1 MTLFTVD
8 RYNPKS
14 GKLCTCSFRKYI
26 LYWFVYQT
34 VSQGQTPER
43 KGTMP
48 RRLETEIKYT
58 AVKHYLFSDPDELTR
73 GMQPDTPEYF
83 TWLAGLK
90 SFHFSGKDGHFTP
103 RRESRK
109 NKDGTARQA
118 TYWSAYRKHN
128 HKQLRR
134 YLGVTSKLSITL
146 LEDAARHLTDV
157 CTTQPPKV
165 KTPRKRPEKREIL
178 YARIKAREETI
189 AHRDQTIAELEQ
201 KISSQEQEIKE
212 LKASNRRLEAALK
225 TKRENLEL

>member
-1 MTLFTVD
+1 
-8 RYNPKS
+8 
-14 GKLCTCSFRKYI
+14 
-26 LYWFVYQT
+26 
-34 VSQGQTPER
+34 
-43 KGTMP
+43 MP

-58 AVKHYLFSDPDELTR
+58 AGKHYLFFDPDHDELTR

-83 TWLAGLK
+83 TWLAGLH
-90 SFHFSGKDGHFTP
+90 SFHFAGKEGHFTA
-103 RRESRK
+103 RRETRK

-134 YLGVTSKLSITL
+134 YLGVTSKLFITL

-178 YARIKAREETI
+178 SARIKAREETI

-225 TKRENLEL
+225 TKRENLEP

>member
-1 MTLFTVD
+1 MVHT
-8 RYNPKS
+8 
-14 GKLCTCSFRKYI
+14 I
-26 LYWFVYQT
+26 LFVYHT
-34 VSQGQTPER
+34 VSQVQTPER
-43 KGTMP
+43 KDTMP

-58 AVKHYLFSDPDELTR
+58 AGKHYLFFDPDHDELTR

-90 SFHFSGKDGHFTP
+90 SFHFSGKDGHFTA

-128 HKQLRR
+128 HQQLRR

-146 LEDAARHLTDV
+146 LEDAARYLTDV
-157 CTTQPPKV
+157 CTTQPLKV

-225 TKRENLEL
+225 TKREHLEL